1 MVSVESFDEI
11 SYAPDRG
18 RFSNPALLRQQTL
31 DSALERAMTNWLLQ
45 GGGDRMRRKV

>member
-1 MVSVESFDEI
+1 MH
-11 SYAPDRG
+11 PDRG